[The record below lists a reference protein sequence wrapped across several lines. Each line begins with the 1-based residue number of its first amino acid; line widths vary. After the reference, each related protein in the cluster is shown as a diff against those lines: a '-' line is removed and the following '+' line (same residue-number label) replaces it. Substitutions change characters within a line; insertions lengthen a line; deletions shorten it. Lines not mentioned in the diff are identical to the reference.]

1 MSFAKENEDFMSKH
15 DRVSTN
21 ITRNPIVE
29 DVLDSHVTQD
39 KMKNAIQTLKGNN
52 ICGLDGLLV
61 EILKKQA
68 SLLCNPLCLLFNYM
82 FDKGESPKEWAKV
95 LTIPISKG
103 GDKNKPENYRR
114 VTMLPLLEKLF
125 ETIVNIR
132 LLDLCQVKMNISF
145 YP

>member
-29 DVLDSHVTQD
+29 DVLDSHVTQN

-61 EILKKQA
+61 EIFLKT
-68 SLLCNPLCLLFNYM
+68 SITF
-82 FDKGESPKEWAKV
+82 V
-95 LTIPISKG
+95 
-103 GDKNKPENYRR
+103 
-114 VTMLPLLEKLF
+114 
-125 ETIVNIR
+125 
-132 LLDLCQVKMNISF
+132 
-145 YP
+145 